1 MLAPNKFRP
10 SLNATLNGE
19 LELEMGEW
27 VENGK
32 AVGGVGMAKVEL
44 WKLCVSCTCFH
55 LRHHSTLGW
64 LFLRFVAKIVFL
76 RSA

>member
-1 MLAPNKFRP
+1 
-10 SLNATLNGE
+10 
-19 LELEMGEW
+19 
-27 VENGK
+27 VEEKRAGK
-32 AVGGVGMAKVEL
+32 AVGVAKVEL

-64 LFLRFVAKIVFL
+64 LFLCFVAKIVFL